1 MFKPPDKPAI
11 FSALPNKTEG
21 RLYSEPESDTRTCFQ
36 RDRDRIIHS
45 TAFRRLKYK
54 TQVFVYH
61 EGDHYRT
68 RLTHSLE
75 VSQIARSICRFFGLN
90 EDLAETLSLAHDL
103 GHTPF
108 GHAGE
113 DALEKEMDV
122 YGGFNHNAQALRIVT
137 NLEKKY
143 INYDGLNLTWETLEG
158 LAKHNGPY
166 KGRNSNIHSI
176 LNEYNQIHNLRLDK
190 YPSMEAQISSIS
202 DDIAYNNH
210 DLDDGLRAGLFDFE
224 EMYSLPL
231 AGKIIKDIL
240 SNKKNIDQSRLIH
253 HAVRNIIKS
262 MVDDVIVETQRRL
275 NDIQPTS
282 FEDIQNA
289 NTSMVGFSS
298 EMKEI
303 EFAIKN
309 FLYEKMYKH
318 EKVLEMSNKAKIMI
332 KQLFIYYFSDKKN
345 LPKAWVNQL
354 NTSSDKDYARL
365 VSDFI
370 AGMTDRFAISQFKL
384 IESSSE

>member
-11 FSALPNKTEG
+11 FSVLPNKTEG
-21 RLYSEPESDTRTCFQ
+21 RLYNEPESDTRTCFQ

-45 TAFRRLKYK
+45 TAFRRLQYK

-166 KGRNSNIHSI
+166 KGRNSIIHSI
-176 LNEYNQIHNLRLDK
+176 LNEYNQTHNLKLDK

-240 SNKKNIDQSRLIH
+240 ASKKNIDQSRLIH

-318 EKVLEMSNKAKIMI
+318 EKVLEMSNKAKIMT

-345 LPKAWVNQL
+345 LPKSWVNQL

-370 AGMTDRFAISQFKL
+370 AGMTDRFAINQFKL

>member
-1 MFKPPDKPAI
+1 M
-11 FSALPNKTEG
+11 
-21 RLYSEPESDTRTCFQ
+21 
-36 RDRDRIIHS
+36 
-45 TAFRRLKYK
+45 
-54 TQVFVYH
+54 
-61 EGDHYRT
+61 
-68 RLTHSLE
+68 
-75 VSQIARSICRFFGLN
+75 
-90 EDLAETLSLAHDL
+90 
-103 GHTPF
+103 
-108 GHAGE
+108 
-113 DALEKEMDV
+113 
-122 YGGFNHNAQALRIVT
+122 
-137 NLEKKY
+137 
-143 INYDGLNLTWETLEG
+143 
-158 LAKHNGPY
+158 
-166 KGRNSNIHSI
+166 
-176 LNEYNQIHNLRLDK
+176 
-190 YPSMEAQISSIS
+190 
-202 DDIAYNNH
+202 
-210 DLDDGLRAGLFDFE
+210 
-224 EMYSLPL
+224 

-240 SNKKNIDQSRLIH
+240 SSKKNIDQSRLIH

-289 NTSMVGFSS
+289 NISMVGFSS

-303 EFAIKN
+303 EFTIKN

>member
-11 FSALPNKTEG
+11 FSVLPNKTEG
-21 RLYSEPESDTRTCFQ
+21 RLYNEPESNTRTCFQ

-113 DALEKEMDV
+113 DALEKEMDI

-166 KGRNSNIHSI
+166 KGRNAIIHSI
-176 LNEYNQIHNLRLDK
+176 LNEYNQTHNLKLDK

-240 SNKKNIDQSRLIH
+240 SSKKNIDQSRLIH

-289 NTSMVGFSS
+289 NISMVGFSS

-303 EFAIKN
+303 EFTIKN

-318 EKVLEMSNKAKIMI
+318 EKVLEMSNNAKIMI
-332 KQLFIYYFSDKKN
+332 KKLFTYYFSDKKN
-345 LPKAWVNQL
+345 LPKTWVNQL

-370 AGMTDRFAISQFKL
+370 AGMTDRFAINQFKL
-384 IESSSE
+384 IESLSE

>member
-11 FSALPNKTEG
+11 FSVLPNKTEG
-21 RLYSEPESDTRTCFQ
+21 RLYNEPESNTRTCFQ

-166 KGRNSNIHSI
+166 KGRNAIIHSI
-176 LNEYNQIHNLRLDK
+176 LNEYNQTHNLKLDK

-240 SNKKNIDQSRLIH
+240 SSKKNIDQSRLIH

-289 NTSMVGFSS
+289 NISMVGFSS

-303 EFAIKN
+303 EFTIKN

-318 EKVLEMSNKAKIMI
+318 EKVLEMSNNAKIMI
-332 KQLFIYYFSDKKN
+332 KKLFTYYFSDKKN
-345 LPKAWVNQL
+345 LPKTWVNQL

-370 AGMTDRFAISQFKL
+370 AGMTDRFAINQFKL
-384 IESSSE
+384 IESLSE

>member
-21 RLYSEPESDTRTCFQ
+21 RLYNEPESDTRTCFQ

-45 TAFRRLKYK
+45 TAFRRLQYK